1 MSPIYRTFAVGG
13 DELFIDLRRIVFIER
28 HRNESDSST
37 IHMDPADHD
46 LCLHDSVADPLR
58 EAWTAYV
65 NGEHAP
71 TPAVGVPGLPELPQ
85 GWEWAGDDY
94 TEARCAAFGLR
105 VMVRGRTGYEVV
117 SIVGNV
123 RADVVEM
130 TIARHRARAGGA
142 A

>member
-1 MSPIYRTFAVGG
+1 MSGATCATCRHFRPQDGSARG
-13 DELFIDLRRIVFIER
+13 DCWRYPPREGDV
-28 HRNESDSST
+28 SVT
-37 IHMDPADHD
+37 TADV
-46 LCLHDSVADPLR
+46 C
-58 EAWTAYV
+58 
-65 NGEHAP
+65 GEHAP